1 MSSVCRLVLVFA
13 TIVALATAAALSG
26 CSHVPVGTIWALR
39 SFDPATTD
47 LARLRAAVAM
57 PADAMPSRG
66 GAKLVLKQA
75 RRDGSEAEALEVV
88 LEEVP
93 LAGEAGAEAVRAKP
107 GQVARAFRVPLA
119 DLARLAEARA
129 RARERSAKEPGAF
142 VGTLAVG
149 VDGCRAPDAPVPT
162 VFRVS
167 TWMKTADTPAYLTVL
182 DDVDLVAMIGRE
194 KFAAEAKVCD
204 GGAVAAHAPT
214 R

>member
-1 MSSVCRLVLVFA
+1 MSLVRRLARVFA
-13 TIVALATAAALSG
+13 ASLALTGAAALSG
-26 CSHVPVGTIWALR
+26 CSHVPVGTMWALR

-57 PADAMPSRG
+57 PADAMPSHG

-75 RRDGSEAEALEVV
+75 RRDGTDAETLEVV

-93 LAGEAGAEAVRAKP
+93 LAGETGAEAIRAKP
-107 GQVARAFRVPLA
+107 GQTARAFRVPIA
-119 DLARLAEARA
+119 DLPRLAEART

-142 VGTLAVG
+142 VGTLSVG
-149 VDGCRAPDAPVPT
+149 VDGCRAADAPVPT

-194 KFAAEAKVCD
+194 KFAAEAKVC
-204 GGAVAAHAPT
+204 AATGDAP
-214 R
+214 RAAAP